1 MTSAS
6 EWWIENVLEELDAP
20 EEWFYNESSKKLF
33 YFFNGTAPPTGNEK
47 FVSTKTKVLWN
58 ITGTQTAPVKDVV
71 IRGLEIRDTACE

>member
-1 MTSAS
+1 M
-6 EWWIENVLEELDAP
+6 LEELDAP